1 MYKCIACLL
10 ISSSRN
16 ANISFV
22 RLAFRRSLVL
32 SAMYKT
38 QQTTIE
44 YHRTGRSMAFF
55 FLSFTKS
62 FMFNAFWISDF
73 PNRHTTNSV
82 TILRLLCF
90 FRLGAECIVLIL
102 FHSSYSIFFFFFFW
116 IENEITKHTNGKWN
130 TAVRF
135 LESADAITYES
146 R

>member
-102 FHSSYSIFFFFFFW
+102 FHSSYSIFFFFFFLNW
-116 IENEITKHTNGKWN
+116 KRNYKTHKWQ
-130 TAVRF
+130 VKYG
-135 LESADAITYES
+135 SALLRIS
-146 R
+146 GCNNIWK